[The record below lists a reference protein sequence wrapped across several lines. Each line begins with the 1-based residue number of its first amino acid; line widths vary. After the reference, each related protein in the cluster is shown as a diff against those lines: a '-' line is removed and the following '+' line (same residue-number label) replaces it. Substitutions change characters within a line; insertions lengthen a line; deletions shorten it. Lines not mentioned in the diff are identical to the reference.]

1 MDFDEDLKEDA
12 LELLSGE
19 EEAVETPAEEVGIEG
34 EFEPIKLYLKEMLGK
49 PLLTR
54 EGEVEIAKKIEA
66 ARKSLAR
73 IVFLLPYAL
82 RKLIE
87 LGKKIEQG
95 EAPLDEIISGG
106 EDIAEED
113 LLTERKN
120 FYDIT
125 ASLKRLL
132 EGVEKKPKAQRKP
145 LTEKILKTINK
156 LDLKE
161 DVLLAF
167 TDETKKMLTRALEIE
182 KELSNLKT
190 KKKTKKTSPNE
201 QRTKALRK
209 ELRGIIS
216 DLGIKPSEIESTL
229 KTISECEQ
237 MIESAKR
244 ELIEANLRLV
254 ISIAKRYIGKGLS
267 LSDLIQEGNIGLMRA
282 VDKFEY
288 ERGYKFST
296 YATWW
301 IRQAITR
308 ALADQSRMI
317 RIPVHMVETINKI
330 TRVSRELVQE
340 LGREPK
346 PGEIA
351 SNVKLPVE
359 KVEAILR
366 IAKEPISL
374 ETPIGD
380 DEDTHLVDLI
390 EDLSA
395 ASPLDE
401 TIMKDLKEHIHNA
414 LKTLSP
420 KEQYIIAKRYGLF
433 GDAPATLEEVG
444 SEFDV
449 TRERIRQIEVKALR
463 KLKHPSKGKWLR
475 TFIERPPLPHV
486 KI

>member
-1 MDFDEDLKEDA
+1 MDFDDDIKEEA
-12 LELLSGE
+12 LELLSE
-19 EEAVETPAEEVGIEG
+19 EEAVETPAEEESGIEG

-49 PLLTR
+49 PLLTK
-54 EGEVEIAKKIEA
+54 EGEVEIAKKIES
-66 ARKSLAR
+66 ARKSLAG

-87 LGKKIEQG
+87 LGKKIERG

-113 LLTERKN
+113 ILSERKN

-125 ASLKRLL
+125 VSLKRLL
-132 EGVEKKPKAQRKP
+132 EGAEKKPKSERKP
-145 LTEKILKTINK
+145 LTDKILKTINK

-161 DVLLAF
+161 DVLIAF
-167 TDETKKMLTRALEIE
+167 TEETKKMLTRALEIE
-182 KELSNLKT
+182 KELSNSKP
-190 KKKTKKTSPNE
+190 KKKTKKPSPDE
-201 QRTKALRK
+201 HRAKALRK
-209 ELRGIIS
+209 ELRGLVS

-229 KTISECEQ
+229 RTISECEQ

-254 ISIAKRYIGKGLS
+254 ISIAKRYMGKGLS

-330 TRVSRELVQE
+330 TRISRELVQE

-346 PGEIA
+346 PVEIA
-351 SNVKLPVE
+351 AKVKLPVE

-380 DEDTHLVDLI
+380 DEDTNLVDLI
-390 EDLSA
+390 KDTSA
-395 ASPLDE
+395 VSPLDA
-401 TIMKDLKEHIHNA
+401 TIMEDLREHIHNA

-463 KLKHPSKGKWLR
+463 KLRHPSKGKWLR
-475 TFIERPPLPHV
+475 SFLERP
-486 KI
+486 